1 MGYLIGGLGFSYF
14 SDKINSNL
22 LVAMLMVLFLTIIA
36 VVFLRETKTEES
48 LMNYYEDIF
57 KQDEELPVNNN

>member
-57 KQDEELPVNNN
+57 NQDEELPVNNN